1 MQKSLEI
8 YNETNRK
15 LKALAYCGFLS
26 GWDINTEMPPKA
38 NHEAELSALSEMSYT
53 LQTSD
58 EYSAAVDDLYAHRDE
73 LSDVLKHE
81 IEAAVLSKQ
90 KLKKV
95 PMDEYVEYGALLN
108 RFYNVYVE
116 AKNKSDFS
124 LALPYYE
131 KVVEFKR
138 KYVLWQQTDELSGYD
153 ILLDEFEKG
162 TSRKQYDEFFALL
175 KEKLV
180 PLIKKISGK
189 KLPFDDSFGK
199 KYYSEEGQKRF
210 QEYLRGVVGFTPD
223 HTVVKESEHPFTSGY
238 GKTDVRITNH
248 FYADNFLSSVY
259 SAIHEMGHGMYEMQV
274 SDEVDKTMSGGGA
287 SMAMHE
293 SQSRFLE
300 NIIGRSKSF
309 WETHFEK
316 LKEIFPENLDG
327 VTANDLYLLSNRAEC
342 SLVRTEAD
350 ELTYSLHIM
359 VRYEIEK
366 GLLNGQ
372 IEAKDIPS
380 EWNRLYKEYLGIDV
394 PSDKEGCLQ
403 DVHWACGD
411 FGYFPTYA
419 LGSAY
424 ASQIYHAMQKDLDV
438 AAEIRTGSFSGIEKW
453 LAEKIH
459 RFGASKDP
467 KDILFY
473 ATGEEFNPNYYID
486 YLVGKY
492 SKLYGLDA

>member
-1 MQKSLEI
+1 
-8 YNETNRK
+8 
-15 LKALAYCGFLS
+15 
-26 GWDINTEMPPKA
+26 
-38 NHEAELSALSEMSYT
+38 
-53 LQTSD
+53 
-58 EYSAAVDDLYAHRDE
+58 
-73 LSDVLKHE
+73 
-81 IEAAVLSKQ
+81 
-90 KLKKV
+90 
-95 PMDEYVEYGALLN
+95 
-108 RFYNVYVE
+108 
-116 AKNKSDFS
+116 
-124 LALPYYE
+124 
-131 KVVEFKR
+131 
-138 KYVLWQQTDELSGYD
+138 
-153 ILLDEFEKG
+153 
-162 TSRKQYDEFFALL
+162 
-175 KEKLV
+175 
-180 PLIKKISGK
+180 
-189 KLPFDDSFGK
+189 
-199 KYYSEEGQKRF
+199 
-210 QEYLRGVVGFTPD
+210 
-223 HTVVKESEHPFTSGY
+223 
-238 GKTDVRITNH
+238 
-248 FYADNFLSSVY
+248 
-259 SAIHEMGHGMYEMQV
+259 
-274 SDEVDKTMSGGGA
+274 
-287 SMAMHE
+287 MAMHE

-467 KDILFY
+467 KDILVY